1 MMAFFYFFLHIG
13 NIMVVISRSTLPNIE
28 TPLPPSTSQT
38 LPNMETPF
46 PPSTVQYL
54 TNKDTP
60 FPPSTVQPLGV
71 VTNAT
76 DSPTT
81 TYVPPP
87 CPKDFI
93 GHSNSCYHAARVK
106 ATWPEAAAYCDSF
119 GATLA
124 VIEDIQEQ
132 LYLAQILKNLP
143 NNAGNNAF
151 WVGGHDILVEGE
163 WQWAITLEKVQ
174 YMNWDAGQPNNN
186 DNNEHCMSM
195 TGSRGYKWEDKKCE
209 DHNYFICETDH
220 KTTMNTN
227 IIFGRK

>member
-1 MMAFFYFFLHIG
+1 MIKPSSVLARRSCYINEGECGGLYQWTESFTSGVTDSWTNSHTSEHCLELSGQRSFKWNDDG
-13 NIMVVISRSTLPNIE
+13 STLPNIE
-28 TPLPPSTSQT
+28 TPIPPSTSQT

-54 TNKDTP
+54 PKETP

-87 CPKDFI
+87 CPKDFL

-106 ATWPEAAAYCDSF
+106 ANMARIS
-119 GATLA
+119 
-124 VIEDIQEQ
+124 
-132 LYLAQILKNLP
+132 
-143 NNAGNNAF
+143 
-151 WVGGHDILVEGE
+151 EGE

-174 YMNWDAGQPNNN
+174 YMNWDSGQPNNN
-186 DNNEHCMSM
+186 DNNEHCMAM
-195 TGSRGYKWEDKKCE
+195 TGSRGYKWEDK
-209 DHNYFICETDH
+209 
-220 KTTMNTN
+220 M
-227 IIFGRK
+227 